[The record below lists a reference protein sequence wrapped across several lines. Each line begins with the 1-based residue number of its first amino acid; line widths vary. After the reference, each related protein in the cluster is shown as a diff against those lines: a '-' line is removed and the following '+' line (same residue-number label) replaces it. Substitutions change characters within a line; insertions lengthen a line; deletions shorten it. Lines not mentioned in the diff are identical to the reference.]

1 MESRSEHPIAK
12 AIVKYCSEQDIGLM
26 NVEGFEHFPGLG
38 VIGRISGLTV
48 AVGSTELMY
57 RLGIDV
63 SGNVEKLLSS
73 SPS

>member
-1 MESRSEHPIAK
+1 
-12 AIVKYCSEQDIGLM
+12 M